1 MSGKRAVGRI
11 TSAEGAPVVRDES
24 KPEPRSRSVES
35 KVGKPRPSGGNRP
48 GRPAIGEPAQ
58 IRLPADLLADVDR
71 LARAEGVTRSQ
82 WIRQALAARVAAA
95 KG

>member
-1 MSGKRAVGRI
+1 MSRRPAVGRI

-35 KVGKPRPSGGNRP
+35 QVGKSRFSGRGRP
-48 GRPAIGEPAQ
+48 GRPAVGEPVQ
-58 IRLPADLLADVDR
+58 IRLPAAMLADIER
-71 LARAEGVTRSQ
+71 LARAEGVTRSA
-82 WIRQALAARVAAA
+82 WMRQAMAARIEAA